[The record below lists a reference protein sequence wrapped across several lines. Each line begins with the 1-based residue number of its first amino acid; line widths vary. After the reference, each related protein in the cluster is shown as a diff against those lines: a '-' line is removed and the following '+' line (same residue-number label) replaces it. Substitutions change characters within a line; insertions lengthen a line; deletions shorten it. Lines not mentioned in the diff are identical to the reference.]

1 MYNNNVM
8 YILEFIAKKIKE
20 KKEKSQNQG
29 VLPIEQTD
37 YEEKCE
43 HTFFPIDSTGET
55 LACSKCG
62 FVIKNKPLKVKP
74 KNPFV
79 N

>member
-1 MYNNNVM
+1 M
-8 YILEFIAKKIKE
+8 YIIELIVKLLNKRKMQPQ
-20 KKEKSQNQG
+20 KS
-29 VLPIEQTD
+29 VEPEQTD
-37 YEEKCE
+37 YENVCE

-62 FVIKNKPLKVKP
+62 LVIKNSEQERKP

-79 N
+79 

>member
-1 MYNNNVM
+1 M
-8 YILEFIAKKIKE
+8 YIIELIAKILKE
-20 KKEKSQNQG
+20 KKESSSYNAPQ
-29 VLPIEQTD
+29 IDQTD
-37 YEEKCE
+37 YENVCE

-62 FVIKNKPLKVKP
+62 LIIKNSEQSRKP

-79 N
+79 

>member
-1 MYNNNVM
+1 MQPQ
-8 YILEFIAKKIKE
+8 
-20 KKEKSQNQG
+20 KS
-29 VLPIEQTD
+29 VEPEQTD
-37 YEEKCE
+37 YENVCE

-62 FVIKNKPLKVKP
+62 LVIKNSEQERKP

-79 N
+79 